1 MDASRAL
8 LGGLDGSGGTGR
20 MRGPSPFSPRRRSVA
35 PRISA
40 AGACRE
46 WLSAEPALLP
56 PRHAQSAWRGPRTRG
71 AIGRIRAENGFRRA
85 EPRGAR
91 REALAGESGAG
102 QPEMGHVE
110 GEGHAAEY
118 DERLPDRLGY
128 PIRERAQ
135 DRRGSERHQQEEQ
148 ARRVFRGVEKVDDG
162 AGEAVGLP
170 RVSP

>member
-118 DERLPDRLGY
+118 EHRTAAGPSVINRKSRLGGY
-128 PIRERAQ
+128 FVVLRKSMTVRVKPSVCHGL
-135 DRRGSERHQQEEQ
+135 GS
-148 ARRVFRGVEKVDDG
+148 
-162 AGEAVGLP
+162 P
-170 RVSP
+170 